1 MDGNIQHLLNF
12 MRGQSRIIIPVY
24 QRNYDWKIDN
34 CERLFLDLLKI
45 HKEGRA
51 THFFGNIVVKPG
63 DKNNETIVIDGQ
75 QRITSVSLLLLAIS
89 NYLHDNNITDGRY
102 REDNIKSAFLVD
114 DFAME
119 TYKQKLVPNPND
131 KEAYRSLYGDSKF
144 LYEPSN
150 ITLNYKYYL
159 EEIKKLNL
167 YDISLEALMQSILKL
182 QVMVVNLNSPDD
194 DAQLIFE
201 SLNSTGL
208 ELSEADKI
216 RNFLLMNEDTEKQNY
231 YFSNYWEP
239 IEKRTKYDLSEFFRY
254 YLTIKQNSFPV
265 KSRLYES
272 FKTYFNAKAISKDV
286 LFDELNDYAYIYEQ
300 IINNSIRQK
309 KVNRIIFRLNF
320 LGVSVVK
327 PFLMQL
333 LYEFNNNQLSEDNLL
348 EMLSL
353 VESYIVRRLITETP
367 SSGLNKIFAS
377 LYKDYSSILN
387 NPCKYGNH
395 TSRDILAYL
404 LLKKENTGIF
414 PKDIDFINSFRTR
427 NFYNMNKD
435 YRTYIFER
443 LENHNHIEA
452 LNIYEGIS
460 EGQYSIE
467 HIMPQKLSDSWIKEL
482 GEDYKQIHETYLNQM
497 GNLTLT
503 GYNSKYS
510 NYSFDE
516 KKSMEKG
523 YDESH
528 FVNLNRIPKEV
539 SQWGKD
545 EIKRRTEELLEIA
558 LKVWPYPT
566 TSLAVTK
573 EEPELFIYDGDM
585 SFSNYSLS
593 GYIFQDKGYQPT
605 RVWIDLYIDILGEL
619 AKIDYNLLLSVA
631 QIKKEKGWENYI
643 SIEAE
648 KGFEKVTEGIYAK
661 KGINN
666 GDKFNVIQ
674 KLFDLYHIDYDA
686 LQIDASDKNT
696 ISR

>member
-1 MDGNIQHLLNF
+1 MDGNIQYLLNF

-24 QRNYDWKIDN
+24 QRNYDWKVDN
-34 CERLFLDLLKI
+34 CERLFLDLI
-45 HKEGRA
+45 NVHKEDKNS
-51 THFFGNIVVKPG
+51 HFFGNIVVKPG
-63 DKNNETIVIDGQ
+63 NKNNETIIIDGQ

-89 NYLHDNNITDGRY
+89 NYLHENNITDGRY

-114 DFAME
+114 DFALE
-119 TYKQKLVPNPND
+119 TYKQKLISNPTD
-131 KEAYRSLYGDSKF
+131 KDAYRSLYGDQKF
-144 LYEPSN
+144 YKEASN
-150 ITLNYKYYL
+150 ITINYKYYL
-159 EEIKKLNL
+159 QQVRNISVYK
-167 YDISLEALMQSILKL
+167 ISLEELMQSILKL

-208 ELSEADKI
+208 DLSEADKI
-216 RNFLLMNEDTEKQNY
+216 RNFLLMNEATEWQDY
-231 YFSNYWEP
+231 YFLNYWEP
-239 IEKRTKYDLSEFFRY
+239 IEKRTQYDLSEFFRY
-254 YLTIKQNSFPV
+254 YLTIKQNSFPI
-265 KSRLYES
+265 KSKLYET
-272 FKTYFNAKAISKDV
+272 FKTFFNNNSISKDE
-286 LFDELNDYAYIYEQ
+286 LFDELSDYAYTYEQ
-300 IINNSIRQK
+300 IINNSIRK
-309 KVNRIIFRLNF
+309 KNINQLIFRLNF
-320 LGVSVVK
+320 LGIGVVK

-333 LYEFNNNQLSEDNLL
+333 LYEYNRHRLSEEDLVDMLALL
-348 EMLSL
+348 
-353 VESYIVRRLITETP
+353 ESYIVRRLITETP

-377 LYKDYSSILN
+377 LYKDYSSIVN
-387 NPCKYGNH
+387 NQLKYGNH
-395 TSRDILAYL
+395 SPRDILAYL

-414 PKDIDFINSFRTR
+414 PRDVDFINSFRTR

-467 HIMPQKLSDSWIKEL
+467 HIMPQKLSDTWIKEL
-482 GEDYKQIHETYLNQM
+482 GEDYIQIHETYLNQI

-539 SQWGKD
+539 KQWGKE
-545 EIKRRTEELLEIA
+545 EIERRTEELLKIGLEI
-558 LKVWPYPT
+558 WPYPS
-566 TSLAVTK
+566 TSLTITK
-573 EEPELFIYDGDM
+573 EEPELFIYDGHM
-585 SFSNYSLS
+585 SFSNYSLR
-593 GYIFQDKGYQPT
+593 GYTFQDKGYQST
-605 RVWIDLYIDILGEL
+605 KLWIDLYIDILGEL

-631 QIKKEKGWENYI
+631 MIKKDKGWENYI
-643 SIEAE
+643 SVEAE
-648 KGFEKVTEGIYAK
+648 KGFEKVTDGIYAK

-674 KLFDLYHIDYDA
+674 KLFDLYGIEYDA
-686 LQIDASDKNT
+686 LQIDASENK
-696 ISR
+696 